1 MSLFIASLNSG
12 SNGNCYYV
20 GNNDEAVLIDAGISC
35 REIEKRMKSLG
46 LQPSRL
52 KAVFITHEHT
62 DHISGLPSLV
72 KKYRLPVYITPST
85 YRGAG
90 FLLNQQSI
98 HSFTAFEPI
107 QIGSLSVT
115 AFPKWHDAVDPHS
128 MVISCAGVTVGVF
141 TDIGAVCKNVINYFR
156 QCHAVFLE
164 SNYDEGMLANGRYPI
179 FLKRRIAGG
188 QGHLSNTQAL
198 QLFLE
203 HRPAFMTHVLLAHLS
218 KENNTPD
225 IATGLFKQRAN
236 GVNIIH
242 ASRHNATPVYH
253 IKATIASSLFTPFIH
268 SLPVTKKRLVKEK
281 IQLSLF

>member
-12 SNGNCYYV
+12 SNGNCYYI

-46 LQPSRL
+46 LQASRL

-62 DHISGLPSLV
+62 DHINGLPSLV
-72 KKYRLPVYITPST
+72 KKYRLPVYITQAT
-85 YRGAG
+85 YQGAG
-90 FLLNQQSI
+90 FLLDPQLI
-98 HSFTAFEPI
+98 YSFTAFEPV

-128 MVISCAGVTVGVF
+128 MVISGGGVTVGVF
-141 TDIGAVCKNVINYFR
+141 TDIGAACKNVINYFK

-164 SNYDEGMLANGRYPI
+164 SNYDEGLLANGRYPV
-179 FLKRRIAGG
+179 FLKRRISGG

-203 HRPAFMTHVLLAHLS
+203 HRPAFMTHVFLSHLS
-218 KENNTPD
+218 RENNTPD
-225 IATGLFKQRAN
+225 IASNLFKQHGN
-236 GVNIIH
+236 NVQIVH
-242 ASRHNATPVYH
+242 ASRNNATPVYH
-253 IKATIASSLFTPFIH
+253 IEATVTPGLFTPFIH
-268 SLPVTKKRLVKEK
+268 SQPPAKKRLAKEK
-281 IQLSLF
+281 TQLSLF

>member
-12 SNGNCYYV
+12 SNGNCYYI

-46 LQPSRL
+46 LQASRL

-62 DHISGLPSLV
+62 DHINGLPSLV
-72 KKYRLPVYITPST
+72 KKYRLPVYITQAT
-85 YRGAG
+85 YQGAG
-90 FLLNQQSI
+90 FLLDPQLI
-98 HSFTAFEPI
+98 YSFTAFEPV

-128 MVISCAGVTVGVF
+128 MVISGGGVTVGVF
-141 TDIGAVCKNVINYFR
+141 TDIGAACKNVISYFK

-164 SNYDEGMLANGRYPI
+164 SNYDEGLLANGRYPV
-179 FLKRRIAGG
+179 FLKRRISGG

-203 HRPAFMTHVLLAHLS
+203 HRPAFMTHVFLSHLS
-218 KENNTPD
+218 RENNTPD
-225 IATGLFKQRAN
+225 IASNLFKQHGN
-236 GVNIIH
+236 NVQIIH
-242 ASRHNATPVYH
+242 ASRNNATPVYH
-253 IKATIASSLFTPFIH
+253 IEATVTPGLFTPFIH
-268 SLPVTKKRLVKEK
+268 SQPPARKRLAKEK
-281 IQLSLF
+281 TQLSLF